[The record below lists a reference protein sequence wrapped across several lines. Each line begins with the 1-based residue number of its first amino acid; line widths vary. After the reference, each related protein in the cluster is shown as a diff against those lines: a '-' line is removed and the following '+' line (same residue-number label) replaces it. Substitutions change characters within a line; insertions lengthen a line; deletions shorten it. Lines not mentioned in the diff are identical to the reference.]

1 MKRAPGQDVL
11 AFGTARARLWPAPG
25 CSGLGCAS
33 DGTAW
38 RRRSTVCGFGPDEAE
53 GKHEEVP
60 DVRQGVVVR
69 SDDRV
74 LFSCAACGSASEDG
88 SPGQTASGGVLG
100 SGGSPPGSGGDPS
113 GGAGGDE
120 PETGGI
126 GGAGGVPGSGGSPPG
141 SGGDSSGGAGGDEPE
156 TGGIGGEGGAGPALN
171 SCLHYAIA
179 DSLCGA
185 NHGIPGRMLACRYP
199 YVMPAEDCVLVDA
212 DGVDDWYCCPQ

>member
-1 MKRAPGQDVL
+1 
-11 AFGTARARLWPAPG
+11 
-25 CSGLGCAS
+25 
-33 DGTAW
+33 
-38 RRRSTVCGFGPDEAE
+38 
-53 GKHEEVP
+53 
-60 DVRQGVVVR
+60 
-69 SDDRV
+69 V

-100 SGGSPPGSGGDPS
+100 SGGSPPGSGGDP
-113 GGAGGDE
+113 
-120 PETGGI
+120 
-126 GGAGGVPGSGGSPPG
+126 
-141 SGGDSSGGAGGDEPE
+141 SGGAGGDEPE